1 MTTARVLQDLT
12 PLEQLRAGRMPRRLV
27 QLVLGLVLFGVSLAM
42 VLRSGLGLS
51 PWDVLHL
58 GISRSTPLS
67 IGTVV
72 VLMSLAVLAL
82 WIPLRQ
88 APGLGTIANALLV
101 GAVIDL
107 SLQVVPDVDHLA
119 LQVPMLVAG
128 VVLNALGGA
137 LYIGAQLGTGPR
149 DGLMTGLSRQT
160 GLSLRLVRTG
170 IEVTALVAGWLLGG
184 TVGLGTVLYAIAVG
198 PLVQRF
204 LPWCVVVVEKP
215 APRRPKT
222 SDPETPG
229 PVTPGP

>member
-1 MTTARVLQDLT
+1 MTSPRVLQDLT
-12 PLEQLRAGRMPRRLV
+12 PLDQLRAGRMPRRLV

-88 APGLGTIANALLV
+88 APGLGTLANALVV
-101 GAVIDL
+101 GVVIDA
-107 SLQVVPDVDHLA
+107 SLRLVPEVDGLA
-119 LQVPMLVAG
+119 LQVTILVAG

-204 LPWCVVVVEKP
+204 LPWCVV
-215 APRRPKT
+215 T
-222 SDPETPG
+222 
-229 PVTPGP
+229 VTPPTRRSTEPEAPLS

>member
-1 MTTARVLQDLT
+1 
-12 PLEQLRAGRMPRRLV
+12 MPRRLV
-27 QLVLGLVLFGVSLAM
+27 QLVIGLVLFGVSLAM

-88 APGLGTIANALLV
+88 APGLGTLANALVV
-101 GAVIDL
+101 GVVIDA
-107 SLQVVPDVDHLA
+107 SLRLVPEVDHLA

-204 LPWCVVVVEKP
+204 LPWCVVTVTP
-215 APRRPKT
+215 PTRR
-222 SDPETPG
+222 SADPEAPLS
-229 PVTPGP
+229 

>member
-1 MTTARVLQDLT
+1 MTSPRVLQDLT
-12 PLEQLRAGRMPRRLV
+12 PLDQLRAGRMPRRLV

-88 APGLGTIANALLV
+88 APGVGTLANALVV
-101 GAVIDL
+101 GVVIDA
-107 SLQVVPDVDHLA
+107 SLRLVPDVDHLA
-119 LQVPMLVAG
+119 LQVPVLVAG

-184 TVGLGTVLYAIAVG
+184 TVGLGTVLYAVAVG

-204 LPWCVVVVEKP
+204 LPWCVVTVEP
-215 APRRPKT
+215 PTRR
-222 SDPETPG
+222 SAEPEA
-229 PVTPGP
+229 PVT

>member
-1 MTTARVLQDLT
+1 MTSPRVLQDLT
-12 PLEQLRAGRMPRRLV
+12 PLEQLRAGRTTRRLV

-88 APGLGTIANALLV
+88 APGLGTLANALLV
-101 GAVIDL
+101 GVVIDA
-107 SLQVVPDVDHLA
+107 SLRLVPDVDGLA
-119 LQVPMLVAG
+119 LQVPILVAG

-184 TVGLGTVLYAIAVG
+184 TVGVGTVLYAIAVG

-204 LPWCVVVVEKP
+204 LPWCVV
-215 APRRPKT
+215 T
-222 SDPETPG
+222 
-229 PVTPGP
+229 VTPPARRSKEPEAPLS

>member
-1 MTTARVLQDLT
+1 MTSPRVLQDLT

-88 APGLGTIANALLV
+88 APGVGTLANALVV
-101 GAVIDL
+101 GVVIDA
-107 SLQVVPDVDHLA
+107 SLQLVPDVDGLA
-119 LQVPMLVAG
+119 LQVPVLVAG

-160 GLSLRLVRTG
+160 GWSLRLVRTG

-204 LPWCVVVVEKP
+204 LPWCVVTVPPP
-215 APRRPKT
+215 ARRVAEP
-222 SDPETPG
+222 DG
-229 PVTPGP
+229 PAT